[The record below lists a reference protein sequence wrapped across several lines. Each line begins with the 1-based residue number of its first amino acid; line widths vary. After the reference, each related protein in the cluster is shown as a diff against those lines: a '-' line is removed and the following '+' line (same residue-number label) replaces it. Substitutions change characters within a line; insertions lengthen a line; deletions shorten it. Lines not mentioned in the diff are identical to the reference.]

1 MSATPTTP
9 APGSGDWPADPLPAF
24 ERVAYAWLDREVNHG
39 QPLEPA
45 ALAHEVSV
53 TPRYAA
59 GLLAVLRA
67 QRARDPGL
75 GELRARR
82 VRDRITEVFVT
93 RELAGGPPLDPATL
107 AAEVG
112 ISATIARQWLHTLRT
127 ARGSDPRLG
136 SVRGQPA
143 SHGSPTPAQLVGLQ
157 AAYTDGGRPPAEP
170 AGPEGP
176 LERIEQLYQ
185 QREVTRGQR
194 LAAADV
200 ARMLGVR
207 EGRVRQVLGPL
218 RTQQRRQH
226 EQQLPMTAGRLPLAD
241 ERGPAAWLAQAACLG
256 LATDRF
262 FPESGEQVKAAEAK
276 QVCAGCGVR
285 AQCRDLA
292 VQAAGGLD
300 RDHGVFGGTL
310 PKERSPLRG
319 TTFPQPS
326 VYRERRDVAEAAHE
340 LATRVGL
347 RQAAR
352 QLGVHREVLT
362 TAWTQWGMAPPD
374 PKPGWQPTPFLAD
387 RAEAERAFRLA
398 ERLGSVNAAAA
409 ELGTTWPSLRKAFTR
424 HALGM
429 PTPDPAAVGAR
440 RAAAA
445 RAGRQPT
452 RELDPAFVALNPRLV
467 ATLAGRARRG
477 ELGER
482 VRRAEQEATLGYRVT
497 TELTAENHWPRVSAR
512 AWAVGQRARHARQRA
527 RERHPE
533 RSRAPGERHTGDR
546 DAADDDAA
554 GLVRRWAERT
564 AHRSRDG
571 DAER

>member
-1 MSATPTTP
+1 M
-9 APGSGDWPADPLPAF
+9 
-24 ERVAYAWLDREVNHG
+24 
-39 QPLEPA
+39 
-45 ALAHEVSV
+45 
-53 TPRYAA
+53 
-59 GLLAVLRA
+59 
-67 QRARDPGL
+67 
-75 GELRARR
+75 
-82 VRDRITEVFVT
+82 
-93 RELAGGPPLDPATL
+93 
-107 AAEVG
+107 
-112 ISATIARQWLHTLRT
+112 
-127 ARGSDPRLG
+127 
-136 SVRGQPA
+136 RGQPA

-194 LAAADV
+194 LDPGQVAGEVGVGRGYVAQTLAALRGGTLTTAERVERLWRVVEVDGGQHLAVADV

-218 RTQQRRQH
+218 RTQQRRQAD
-226 EQQLPMTAGRLPLAD
+226 QQAPAAAGRLPLAEAD
-241 ERGPAAWLAQAACLG
+241 GPMGWLEQAACLG

-262 FPESGEQVKAAEAK
+262 FPETGEHTKAADAK
-276 QVCAGCGVR
+276 QVCAGCRVR
-285 AQCRDLA
+285 EQCRDLA
-292 VQAAGGLD
+292 VRAASGLD

-310 PKERSPLRG
+310 PKERSHLRG
-319 TTFPQPS
+319 TTFPKAS
-326 VYRERRDVAEAAHE
+326 AYRERREVAEAAHE
-340 LATRVGL
+340 LASRVGL

-362 TAWTQWGMAPPD
+362 AAWTQWGMVPPD
-374 PKPGWQPTPFLAD
+374 PKPGWQPSRFLAD

-409 ELGTTWPSLRKAFTR
+409 QLGTTWPSLRKAFTR